1 MKWRE
6 MSESTK
12 LRRFCERM
20 CSLRRPSGSLLCWMS
35 SMRPILLV
43 TNEMCV
49 SSLTISSSCLPFS
62 SGIGHLASSALFFHL
77 FAAVQCGAMQ
87 CVMRVVVQ
95 RERKEREGTNSR
107 MPLALMM
114 RRNSATTDGDTQ
126 SCLRMIDS
134 RR

>member
-1 MKWRE
+1 

-62 SGIGHLASSALFFHL
+62 SGIGHLTSSALFFV
-77 FAAVQCGAMQ
+77 FAVQCNAVQ
-87 CVMRVVVQ
+87 CVMRAVVQ

>member
-1 MKWRE
+1 

-62 SGIGHLASSALFFHL
+62 SGIGHLASSALFFV
-77 FAAVQCGAMQ
+77 FAAVQCNAVQ

-95 RERKEREGTNSR
+95 KEREKKGRTNSR

>member
-1 MKWRE
+1 

-12 LRRFCERM
+12 LRRFCERI

-95 RERKEREGTNSR
+95 RERKEREDKLEDAAGVDDAAE
-107 MPLALMM
+107 L
-114 RRNSATTDGDTQ
+114 GDHG
-126 SCLRMIDS
+126 R
-134 RR
+134 